1 MRARPNADV
10 SSVVRSSGE
19 ADPDLV
25 ADRPEDEEAAAWRA
39 EGVRGRRCGQVVRV
53 GMGEI

>member
-19 ADPDLV
+19 AYPDLV

-39 EGVRGRRCGQVVRV
+39 EGVRGRRCGQV